1 MCGTKRICFIVV
13 ADGRSCVPKTSLL
26 FSVSNFSLF
35 SVSNFSQAA
44 GYAVSACEE
53 IVRSGRIRLFDTV
66 NFPVAGILVAKA
78 MLFLRAVPLK
88 QESAEEIR
96 VQLR

>member
-26 FSVSNFSLF
+26 FSVSNFS
-35 SVSNFSQAA
+35 QAA
-44 GYAVSACEE
+44 GYAVSACGE